1 MPGVPWSRVHWH
13 WSCIPGV
20 PECPLKSQEEPVW
33 SAGARC
39 ARQCHSSACSDHMGT
54 AGQGKAGA
62 RGALTL
68 HARTGGA
75 QAPHTRPTMASPQC
89 SDYRQVA
96 LPRPKRDPDLFESST
111 KSRVAGVVALKV
123 LDLAVHLYTM
133 AVSSFSLHLAVIHLH
148 QVTQTIPYTLTITN
162 RLSLIWYIC
171 SNRLGAKNKKKL
183 VVLCQCHIARVSHVF
198 FLAYE
203 G

>member
-1 MPGVPWSRVHWH
+1 MLIYKNVQKISQKWACVGCLGVECVPGVPWSRVHWH

-148 QVTQTIPYTLTITN
+148 QVTQTIPYTYHYEQI
-162 RLSLIWYIC
+162 IVD
-171 SNRLGAKNKKKL
+171 L
-183 VVLCQCHIARVSHVF
+183 VYLQQQV
-198 FLAYE
+198 
-203 G
+203 